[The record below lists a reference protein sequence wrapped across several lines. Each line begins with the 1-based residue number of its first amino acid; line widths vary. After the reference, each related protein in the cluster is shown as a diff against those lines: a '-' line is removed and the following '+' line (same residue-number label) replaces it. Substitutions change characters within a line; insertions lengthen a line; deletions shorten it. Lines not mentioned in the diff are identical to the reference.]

1 MTLLFFSWWKCK
13 KTAPAF
19 VLLLLLFCR
28 CIFYIIFPFKKYRQ
42 GYHERVR
49 VPTTHAYKKHATP
62 DCYSQMRWHQHVMMC
77 GAKNELFCFSWKVMT
92 TCWEIRISALPNFSV
107 KTSLSTCTEIISR
120 LKFVRPSSLMTP
132 EALLWRTKRVH
143 YRHASFLLR
152 RKSPFIFPSIKSS
165 L

>member
-62 DCYSQMRWHQHVMMC
+62 DCYSQIRWHQHVMMC

-92 TCWEIRISALPNFSV
+92 TCWEIRISALPNFTV
-107 KTSLSTCTEIISR
+107 KTSLSTCTTIISSLNSLDHHPWWPLR
-120 LKFVRPSSLMTP
+120 LYFGEQNESTIDTPLFCSS
-132 EALLWRTKRVH
+132 ANRLLFSH
-143 YRHASFLLR
+143 Q
-152 RKSPFIFPSIKSS
+152 
-165 L
+165 

>member
-77 GAKNELFCFSWKVMT
+77 GAKNELFCFSWKLMT

-107 KTSLSTCTEIISR
+107 KTSLSTCTNIISSLNSLDHHPWWPLR
-120 LKFVRPSSLMTP
+120 LCFGEQNESSIDTP
-132 EALLWRTKRVH
+132 LFCSAANRLLFSH
-143 YRHASFLLR
+143 Q
-152 RKSPFIFPSIKSS
+152 
-165 L
+165 